1 MIPRIV
7 SRRIRPL
14 WIAAATSAAW
24 SNRDDLRRWA
34 SFVRRAIT
42 QPRPRPIAELFT
54 EARVRAAVSADPRLR
69 RDPSLRDLVVHDGV
83 VTLLT
88 TDDVWPDPRGQI
100 HRLKAVKGITDV
112 TSRHVS
118 SGPMIEV

>member
-7 SRRIRPL
+7 SRRVRPL

-24 SNRDDLRRWA
+24 SNRVDIRRWA
-34 SFVRRAIT
+34 SFVRRAVK
-42 QPRPRPIAELFT
+42 QPRPRPISELFT
-54 EARVRAAVSADPRLR
+54 EARVRTAISADPRLR
-69 RDPSLRDLVVHDGV
+69 RDPSLRDVVVHDGV

-100 HRLKAVKGITDV
+100 HRLKGVKGITDV

-118 SGPMIEV
+118 SAATIEV